1 MADKRC
7 GTITKMAIHQ
17 FSKYHMHDYI
27 ICLQRGI
34 NTGHEN
40 RIGTDGT
47 ANSPK
52 SAEEAQLTYLKMELH
67 MLAAESDMNY
77 LSWASELLQRRLV
90 AWEVE
95 HKLTHQLS
103 LNI

>member
-1 MADKRC
+1 
-7 GTITKMAIHQ
+7 
-17 FSKYHMHDYI
+17 
-27 ICLQRGI
+27 
-34 NTGHEN
+34 
-40 RIGTDGT
+40 
-47 ANSPK
+47 
-52 SAEEAQLTYLKMELH
+52 MELH

-95 HKLTHQLS
+95 HKLTQQLS